1 MRIAVL
7 GGGPAGSA
15 AALRLARRGAAVDL
29 YMPARPGEK
38 PCGGAVP
45 EHVLP
50 ALEGFDPSPLQAVV
64 SPSAVLE
71 NGRGGRLDL
80 ELGGIRIFRRTDFDG
95 ALAAAAVAAGACRQ
109 SGRAERVEGGPGG
122 KTGVRVTVREAEGA
136 GSEVRE
142 YDWAIGADGAGGLA
156 RRAAGLVSPESAESA
171 GRSLGL
177 GASLSGLAWDRLVL
191 AFPGEGDAYLWI
203 FPRPG
208 GASVGIAYTAGSLR
222 EGAAR
227 ALLETFLDRH
237 LPAGWRDLPGP
248 RYRYPIPVFGP
259 WTLPGIRRGLARRLL
274 LAGDAAALADP
285 LTREGIRY
293 ALLSGTWAAE
303 SLLAGEPA
311 SYAGRL
317 ATEWEGEMERARSAR
332 DLFFDGP
339 IGQWMVPVARL
350 HPGIRRVLSDL
361 LACRQPYGSLRRRL
375 LAAVFSGKT
384 GG

>member
-15 AALRLARRGAAVDL
+15 AALRLARAGVAVDL

-50 ALEGFDPSPLQAVV
+50 RLAGFDPSPLPAVA
-64 SPSAVLE
+64 SPRAVLE
-71 NGRGGRLDL
+71 NGRGGRLSLDL
-80 ELGGIRIFRRTDFDG
+80 QGIRIFRRSDLDA
-95 ALAAAAVAAGACRQ
+95 ALASAAVTAGARRQ
-109 SGRAERVEGGPGG
+109 PGRAQGVEGGPE
-122 KTGVRVTVREAEGA
+122 GVEITCDGTVRA
-136 GSEVRE
+136 

-156 RRAAGLVSPESAESA
+156 RRAAGLGDAKDRDRDREETGASV
-171 GRSLGL
+171 GL
-177 GASLSGLAWDRLVL
+177 GASLSGLAWERLVL
-191 AFPGEGDAYLWI
+191 AFPGFADAYLWI

-208 GASVGIAYTAGSLR
+208 GVSVGIAYTAGSLA
-222 EGAAR
+222 EEAAR
-227 ALLETFLDRH
+227 DLLDRFLDRH

-259 WTLPGIRRGLARRLL
+259 ATLPGVRRGLARRLL

-293 ALLSGTWAAE
+293 GLLSGTWAAE
-303 SLLAGEPA
+303 SLLAGDPA
-311 SYAGRL
+311 SYAAKLEAELG
-317 ATEWEGEMERARSAR
+317 AEMARAHRARDR
-332 DLFFDGP
+332 FFAGW

-361 LACRQPYGSLRRRL
+361 LACRQPYGGLRRRL
-375 LAAVFSGKT
+375 LGSLLQRS
-384 GG
+384 